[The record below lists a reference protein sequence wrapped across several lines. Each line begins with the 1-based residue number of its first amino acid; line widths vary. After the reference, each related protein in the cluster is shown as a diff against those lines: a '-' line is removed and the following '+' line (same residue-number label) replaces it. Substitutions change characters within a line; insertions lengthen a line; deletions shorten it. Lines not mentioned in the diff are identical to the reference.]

1 VDTVITASGRLP
13 EMIFVK
19 VPGLEG
25 EDTPLLWQTIS
36 PYHEPTTIRPEGLSA
51 TTDPMSDYRAAVE
64 AIGAGRR
71 SASSIHLYLSGKQ
84 VVPPENMITAQTEV
98 LDVDRIVELLPV
110 GPREKMPE
118 LSSEKRVDLS
128 LEIEL
133 GFTEEEAR
141 LESARCLNC
150 GLICYIRSKY
160 H

>member
-1 VDTVITASGRLP
+1 
-13 EMIFVK
+13 MIFVQ
-19 VPGLEG
+19 VPALEA
-25 EDTPLLWQTIS
+25 EESPLLWQTIS
-36 PYHEPTTIRPEGLSA
+36 PYHEPPAVKPEGIFA

-71 SASSIHLYLSGKQ
+71 GAASVHLYLTGKQ
-84 VVPPENMITAQTEV
+84 VVPPENMITTLTKV
-98 LDVDRIVELLPV
+98 LDVAQAENLMPVES
-110 GPREKMPE
+110 RQKMPE